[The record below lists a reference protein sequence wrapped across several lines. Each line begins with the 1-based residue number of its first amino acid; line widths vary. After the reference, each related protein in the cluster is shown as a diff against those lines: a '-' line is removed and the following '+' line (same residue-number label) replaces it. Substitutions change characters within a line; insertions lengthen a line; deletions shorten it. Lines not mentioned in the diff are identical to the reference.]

1 MTGELP
7 QDPLMSRSDDID
19 AVLASWPYEPGVI
32 SARLVRAGN
41 GREVLQMRIELGLLQ
56 METTGR
62 PDGYHPDGEATYLDY
77 VRREVSERGSEFALT
92 ESQCAEIDREFVQ
105 YYHRRICWLAL
116 REFDRAAEDADH
128 TLALMDLVAAHSPN
142 QEWSLSHEQYRPFV
156 LYHRTQAVALAEL
169 EKGGPE
175 AAIEEINQGL
185 ETIRS
190 LFQAVEAEE
199 HYEQDEFVRQLAEL
213 RNWIRQHY
221 HVGRTLAEQLADAV
235 ASEQYELAA
244 RLRDEIARRR
254 THKSDP
260 AE

>member
-1 MTGELP
+1 
-7 QDPLMSRSDDID
+7 MSRSDDID

-116 REFDRAAEDADH
+116 REFDRAAERIY
-128 TLALMDLVAAHSPN
+128 TTERALCVRHFDRDPVVVD
-142 QEWSLSHEQYRPFV
+142 R
-156 LYHRTQAVALAEL
+156 
-169 EKGGPE
+169 
-175 AAIEEINQGL
+175 
-185 ETIRS
+185 IR
-190 LFQAVEAEE
+190 
-199 HYEQDEFVRQLAEL
+199 
-213 RNWIRQHY
+213 
-221 HVGRTLAEQLADAV
+221 
-235 ASEQYELAA
+235 
-244 RLRDEIARRR
+244 
-254 THKSDP
+254 
-260 AE
+260 